1 MNTLKKLVLSGS
13 TLFLLAACSGE
24 TDDTAVEEVPE
35 DTTE

>member
-24 TDDTAVEEVPE
+24 MDDTAVEEVLE